1 MDNWHLLFINVALN
15 KPRVLIKESPT
26 FNVGVSVVL
35 NRNRSAWVVIIRRR
49 PRSINM
55 FIFQN
60 YILYFFNYKGNNWK
74 IEQKQYKT

>member
-26 FNVGVSVVL
+26 FNVVVSVVL

-55 FIFQN
+55 FIFQIIF
-60 YILYFFNYKGNNWK
+60 YIFLIIKVITGK
-74 IEQKQYKT
+74 